1 MTKEEIFISLVI
13 PAYNEAEGIASTLE
27 RVSGYFSQKDYAF
40 EIIVVDDG
48 STDNTREIIKNLSY
62 NVPGVRLMGEDI
74 NKGKGFSIKQG
85 MLQANGKYILFCD
98 ADLSTPIEE
107 LDKIVPF
114 FAQGYDVIIGSR
126 ALQGPDLLKQP
137 FIRHSMGKIFNLLT
151 RLLGLTRLKDTQCG
165 FKCFSRDAAYDI
177 FNRQRHDGFCFDV
190 EILYLTGLLG
200 YRVKDVPVKWFNRK
214 DSRVKI
220 IRDPLRML
228 FGLFSIKAHILLGTY
243 GKK

>member
-13 PAYNEAEGIASTLE
+13 PAYNEAKDIASTLE
-27 RVSGYFSQKDYAF
+27 RVLEYFSQKDYAF

-48 STDNTREIIKNLSY
+48 STDNTREIIKNLSDKISEI
-62 NVPGVRLMGEDI
+62 RLIGGDV
-74 NKGKGFSIKQG
+74 NKGKGFSVKQG
-85 MLQANGKYILFCD
+85 MLKANGTYILFCD

-107 LDKIVPF
+107 LDKIMPF
-114 FAQGYDVIIGSR
+114 FAQGYDVVIGSR
-126 ALQGPDLLKQP
+126 ALKGADLLKQP
-137 FIRHSMGKIFNLLT
+137 FIRHGMGKIFNILT

-165 FKCFSRDAAYDI
+165 FKCFRRNAAYDI
-177 FNRQRHDGFCFDV
+177 FNMQRHDGFCFDV

-220 IRDPLRML
+220 IRDPLKML
-228 FGLFSIKAHILLGTY
+228 FGLFNIKAHILTGTY
-243 GKK
+243 GKR